1 VNRTCPPTCESKA
14 SGISPSLHGI
24 YFIENEKNTKRKRK
38 RKGKKEEDEIADHVI
53 MVILSS

>member
-24 YFIENEKNTKRKRK
+24 YFIENGKNTKRK